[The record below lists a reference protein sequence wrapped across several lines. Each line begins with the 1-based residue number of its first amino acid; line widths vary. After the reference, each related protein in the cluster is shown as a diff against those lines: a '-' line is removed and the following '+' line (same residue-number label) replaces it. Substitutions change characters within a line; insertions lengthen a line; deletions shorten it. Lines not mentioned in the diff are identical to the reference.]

1 MPRELI
7 RHLVLKLIPA
17 EDLAPVLAGEGP
29 GSFPLEGTV
38 DEYSDWDLISHTFNL
53 RDDDTAIVALIFEQ
67 KARRAK
73 E

>member
-1 MPRELI
+1 MPGELV
-7 RHLVLKLIPA
+7 RHLVLELIPA
-17 EDLAPVLAGEGP
+17 EDLGPVLTGEGP
-29 GSFPLEGTV
+29 RSFPLEGAV
-38 DEYSDWDLISHTFNL
+38 EEYSDWDLVSHTFNL